1 MYEMEGPRPARQ
13 LPRTDCSAA
22 WHSLTCHRTRDTRCK
37 RRFPGSSHVP
47 EVAPG
52 PVPVSGSE
60 SSSTPPVRTAQEVS
74 APVFKIL

>member
-13 LPRTDCSAA
+13 HPRTDCSAA
-22 WHSLTCHRTRDTRCK
+22 WHSPDLPPVPDTRCK
-37 RRFPGSSHVP
+37 RRFPDSSHVP

-60 SSSTPPVRTAQEVS
+60 SSSTPPVRTAQGVS
-74 APVFKIL
+74 DPHFKIL